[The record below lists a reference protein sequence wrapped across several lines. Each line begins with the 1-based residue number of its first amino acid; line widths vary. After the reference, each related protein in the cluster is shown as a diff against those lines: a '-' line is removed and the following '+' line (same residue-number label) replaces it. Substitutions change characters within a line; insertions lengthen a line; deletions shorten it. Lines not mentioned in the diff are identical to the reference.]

1 MKKDNKNDKLKE
13 TRFLTQES
21 RIKEYYKEVFN
32 IEIKEVL
39 FKKKEKEKKINE
51 NIKGREEEQ
60 PLYINNSSLDGY
72 QTLCLDIIIL
82 IKDNNK
88 RIFKT
93 KFLKETYNATIYK
106 NEINN
111 QLSFSEHI
119 YCFVDKTLSE
129 YCQKHYLDKLN
140 TENLATIREKDN
152 KINEDYFE
160 WIIKNYK

>member
-1 MKKDNKNDKLKE
+1 MKRDNKNDKLKE

-32 IEIKEVL
+32 IEIEEVL
-39 FKKKEKEKKINE
+39 FKKKEKEEKIDE
-51 NIKGREEEQ
+51 NSRLREEEQ
-60 PLYINNSSLDGY
+60 PLYTNTSSLDDY
-72 QTLCLDIIIL
+72 QALCLDIIIL

-93 KFLKETYNATIYK
+93 KFLKGTYNATIYK

-119 YCFVDKTLSE
+119 YCFVDKILSE
-129 YCQKHYLDKLN
+129 YCQKHYLDKLD
-140 TENLATIREKDN
+140 TEKLTIIKEKDN
-152 KINEDYFE
+152 KLNEDYFE
-160 WIIKNYK
+160 WIIKNHK